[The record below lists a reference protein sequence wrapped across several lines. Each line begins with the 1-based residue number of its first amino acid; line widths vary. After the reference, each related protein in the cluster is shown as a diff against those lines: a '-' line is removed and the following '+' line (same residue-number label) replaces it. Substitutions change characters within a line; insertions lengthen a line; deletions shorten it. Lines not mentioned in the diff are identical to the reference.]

1 MNIKT
6 KDFKAALSRVVSLA
20 TGRTTMPVLNCVR
33 LEAKDGT
40 LEIAASNLDVFATAK
55 AVCDTEVLEAVC
67 VPAAPLAGLVDSAA
81 DGIAMLVKDG
91 RLEFISNGR
100 AILGVIDAKNFQS
113 FPDEPVSVL
122 DLPLADVADG
132 IEACKWAAAS
142 ERGFDTSD
150 TWMKGVW
157 VTCKDKEMTC
167 AASER
172 KKVAV
177 FRHPISPVPDCNF
190 QIPSH
195 GIDFIVEA
203 LREKDCVMAI
213 GEKHISCKW
222 PNGSVFVRQFEKS
235 EHPDWNILLKSD
247 RKDIGEV
254 DLSRLRTAFDTMKML
269 ANGDIF
275 PSSLC
280 SSGLGGITVEFAGKS
295 NQFHAVIPGVY
306 QEARFLTDVEKT
318 IEALAH
324 TPKNMPAKV
333 SVTDNALFLESG
345 EYTAILGL
353 FAQK

>member
-6 KDFKAALSRVVSLA
+6 KDFKTALSRVVSLA

-33 LEAKDGT
+33 LEAKDGV

-55 AVCDTEVLEAVC
+55 ATCDQEPLEAVC
-67 VPAAPLAGLVDSAA
+67 VPAAPLAGLVDCAA
-81 DGIAMLVKDG
+81 ESIAMVVKDG
-91 RLEFISNGR
+91 RLEFISNGK
-100 AILGVIDAKNFQS
+100 ATLGVIESKNFQA
-113 FPDEPVSVL
+113 FPEFPAVPL
-122 DLPLADVADG
+122 DLPLVDVADG
-132 IEACKWAAAS
+132 IEACQWAAAS

-177 FRHPISPVPDCNF
+177 VRHPIKPVADCNF

-195 GIDFIVEA
+195 GIKLIVEA
-203 LREKDCVMAI
+203 LREKDCVLAI
-213 GEKHISCKW
+213 DEKNVSCKW
-222 PNGSVFVRQFEKS
+222 PKGSVFVRRFEKS

-254 DLSRLRTAFDTMKML
+254 DLSKLRTVFETMKML
-269 ANGDIF
+269 ANGDMF
-275 PSSLC
+275 PQSLC
-280 SSGLGGITVEFAGKS
+280 SSGPGGITVEFAGKS
-295 NQFHAVIPGVY
+295 NQFHTVIPGVY
-306 QEARFLTDVEKT
+306 QPAEFHTDVEKT

-333 SVTDNALFLESG
+333 SASSNALFLESG

-353 FAQK
+353 LAPK